1 MHTLLFLNPAH
12 FHAALTLRERHALV
26 NEEIFVYATPGP
38 ELDAFLALVKAF
50 NVRPRRPTRWRCK
63 VNAGAEPLRK
73 LIAEGRGDVAVLTGR
88 NRTKMA
94 DIRRL
99 REAGFHV
106 LADKPWLTGPEGL
119 PHLMA
124 ATAGTGPLVMDIMTS
139 RYEVAAIVQRKLLAT
154 PDVFGDLVR
163 DPAGEP
169 AIFMDSVHHLYKTVN
184 GVPLVRPAWYF
195 DIRIQ
200 GDGVVDVPT
209 HLVDLAQWTTGGPPV
224 DYDRDVELLAAR
236 RWATPVPP
244 EQFTRITE
252 EGAYPGELAP
262 WVRGGT
268 LHYLCNGEFSYRLR
282 GIPIRVRSVWDLEA
296 PPGGG
301 DASCAVLRGTR
312 ADVVLE
318 QGPHTG
324 FEARLCIQPRAGAN
338 EVTAALEQAVACWQG
353 ELPGLS
359 VAPDGERLHLKVP
372 SALRSSH
379 EEHFARVLDEFLG
392 YLERGAWPPQLAPN
406 LRGKYTLLARASQL
420 ARQGE

>member
-1 MHTLLFLNPAH
+1 MHTLLFLNPGH
-12 FHAALTLRERHALV
+12 FHAALTLRLRHGRV
-26 NEEIFVYATPGP
+26 SDRIFVYGEEGP
-38 ELDAFLALVKAF
+38 ELEAFLELVAAF
-50 NVRPRRPTRWRCK
+50 NGRAEAPTCWEPVVYR
-63 VNAGAEPLRK
+63 GADFLER
-73 LIAEGRGDVAVLTGR
+73 LIAERSGDAVVVAGKTAG
-88 NRTKMA
+88 KMEA
-94 DIRRL
+94 VARL
-99 REAGFHV
+99 HEAGFHV

-195 DIRIQ
+195 DIGMQ

-209 HLVDLAQWTTGGPPV
+209 HLVDLAQWITGGPPV
-224 DYDRDVELLAAR
+224 DYDRDVELLTAR

-252 EGAYPGELAP
+252 EGAYPEELAP
-262 WVRGGT
+262 WVRGGA

-312 ADVVLE
+312 ADVLLE
-318 QGPHTG
+318 QGPLTG

-338 EVTAALEQAVACWQG
+338 GVTAALEQAVARL
-353 ELPGLS
+353 ERDRMAGL
-359 VAPDGERLHLKVP
+359 AGPQQDEQRGERV
-372 SALRSSH
+372 
-379 EEHFARVLDEFLG
+379 G
-392 YLERGAWPPQLAPN
+392 Q
-406 LRGKYTLLARASQL
+406 TLLMGEGPAYHARLPTVGDHRFQP
-420 ARQGE
+420 R